1 MINISSLTRNIE
13 YIAEALRGKW
23 ERHAEEGCTWVILG
37 QIAFVEGDRSKFP
50 YAVIAWHDQGTGHW
64 GILE

>member
-1 MINISSLTRNIE
+1 MINISALTRNVE

-23 ERHAEEGCTWVILG
+23 DRHAEESVTWVILG
-37 QIAFVEGDRSKFP
+37 QIVFVEGDKSKFP
-50 YAVIAWHDQGTGHW
+50 YKVIAWHDQGTGHW

>member
-50 YAVIAWHDQGTGHW
+50 YTVIAWHDQGTGHW

>member
-1 MINISSLTRNIE
+1 MINISSITRNIE

-50 YAVIAWHDQGTGHW
+50 YTVISWHDQGTGHW

>member
-1 MINISSLTRNIE
+1 MINISSLTRNIG

-50 YAVIAWHDQGTGHW
+50 YTVIAWHDQGTGHW

>member
-50 YAVIAWHDQGTGHW
+50 YTVIVWHDQGTGHW

>member
-1 MINISSLTRNIE
+1 M
-13 YIAEALRGKW
+13 GKW

-50 YAVIAWHDQGTGHW
+50 YTVISWHDQGTGHW